1 MQNLKSQLLNTSLLL
16 LACFTI
22 LVNAQNTFYNPEGYI
37 EYIVSVRTGDMKNAG
52 TNNQIYIT
60 IFGETGETRG
70 VLMNPL
76 IKGNPFEKGN
86 TDKAHFNAKDVGP
99 VTSVTIYVQSN
110 TAFGGDWYL
119 DEIEVERLGQGDK
132 KYNFVIGRWLESGG
146 FSFELAEKTHE
157 LKVTVRTSDIR
168 KAGTD
173 ADVFIRLHGSLDKTA
188 WMQLD
193 AGDRNL
199 FERGD
204 TDHFTLRGV
213 WNIGTL
219 EGVEI
224 MHNNSGPGS
233 GWHLGSVAVTYK
245 GGTFNYN
252 CECWMDLSGSS
263 ANKKM
268 FR

>member
-1 MQNLKSQLLNTSLLL
+1 MGVTKTTHPFTKENESSFKIFEQENFDSQELSVYNFIEKILRIINPLIIKIDSQSLKRKEMQNLKSQLLNTSLLL

-76 IKGNPFEKGN
+76 IKGNPFEKGK

-199 FERGD
+199 FER
-204 TDHFTLRGV
+204 
-213 WNIGTL
+213 
-219 EGVEI
+219 
-224 MHNNSGPGS
+224 
-233 GWHLGSVAVTYK
+233 
-245 GGTFNYN
+245 
-252 CECWMDLSGSS
+252 
-263 ANKKM
+263 
-268 FR
+268 